1 MARGLRYLYV
11 SAQLVHVG
19 VGHEARV
26 IVKRGIPYAANR
38 KVEKEQ
44 ARLGKAYRTRTKRLT
59 KRATMADYGLTSREV
74 RGAHSSNL
82 VSQTLIAA

>member
-26 IVKRGIPYAANR
+26 IVKKGIPYAANR

-44 ARLGKAYRTRTKRLT
+44 ARLGKAYRTSVKRHAKL
-59 KRATMADYGLTSREV
+59 AYLAAYPDTSARQY
-74 RGAHSSNL
+74 RGFHSSE
-82 VSQTLIAA
+82 VKQAVAA